1 MSTIVFDC
9 DVTEYDIIP
18 KKDNDENTFAINEKC
33 LIINLMDTQKD
44 KIIIQTEIDK
54 KDAIELAKLIF
65 GLSGSLDKLITNF
78 SILIIFMEMLTQSL
92 ES

>member
-1 MSTIVFDC
+1 MSKIVFDC

-33 LIINLMDTQKD
+33 LIINLMDTQKG

-54 KDAIELAKLIF
+54 KDAIELAKLILF
-65 GLSGSLDKLITNF
+65 KYEI
-78 SILIIFMEMLTQSL
+78 
-92 ES
+92 

>member
-54 KDAIELAKLIF
+54 KDAIELAKLI
-65 GLSGSLDKLITNF
+65 LLKYNI
-78 SILIIFMEMLTQSL
+78 
-92 ES
+92 

>member
-18 KKDNDENTFAINEKC
+18 KKENNENTFAINEKC

-54 KDAIELAKLIF
+54 KDAIELAKLI
-65 GLSGSLDKLITNF
+65 LLKYNI
-78 SILIIFMEMLTQSL
+78 
-92 ES
+92 

>member
-44 KIIIQTEIDK
+44 KILMQTEIDK
-54 KDAIELAKLIF
+54 KGAIELAKLI
-65 GLSGSLDKLITNF
+65 LLKYNI
-78 SILIIFMEMLTQSL
+78 
-92 ES
+92 

>member
-9 DVTEYDIIP
+9 DVTEYDIIS
-18 KKDNDENTFAINEKC
+18 KKENNENTFAINEKC

-54 KDAIELAKLIF
+54 KDAIELAKLI
-65 GLSGSLDKLITNF
+65 LLKYNI
-78 SILIIFMEMLTQSL
+78 
-92 ES
+92 

>member
-18 KKDNDENTFAINEKC
+18 KEDNDENTFAINEKC

-44 KIIIQTEIDK
+44 KILMQTEIDK
-54 KDAIELAKLIF
+54 KDAIELAKLI
-65 GLSGSLDKLITNF
+65 LLKYNI
-78 SILIIFMEMLTQSL
+78 
-92 ES
+92 

>member
-18 KKDNDENTFAINEKC
+18 KKDNDENTFAINENC

-44 KIIIQTEIDK
+44 KILMQTEIDK
-54 KDAIELAKLIF
+54 KDAIELAKLI
-65 GLSGSLDKLITNF
+65 LLKYNI
-78 SILIIFMEMLTQSL
+78 
-92 ES
+92 

>member
-18 KKDNDENTFAINEKC
+18 NNENNENTFAINEKC
-33 LIINLMDTQKD
+33 LIINLMDTQGD

-54 KDAIELAKLIF
+54 KDAIELAKLI
-65 GLSGSLDKLITNF
+65 LLKYNI
-78 SILIIFMEMLTQSL
+78 
-92 ES
+92 

>member
-18 KKDNDENTFAINEKC
+18 KKENNENTFAINEKC
-33 LIINLMDTQKD
+33 LIINLMDTQKN

-54 KDAIELAKLIF
+54 KDAIELAKLI
-65 GLSGSLDKLITNF
+65 LLKYNI
-78 SILIIFMEMLTQSL
+78 
-92 ES
+92 